1 MMSKQKNYTIIF
13 CIFFFFFLKLINI
26 DIKLSPIHI
35 TLKENGASSKDIV
48 AFIRQI
54 ITIFEKKGINII
66 LQSMV
71 TIKMIRSTDGYKR

>member
-13 CIFFFFFLKLINI
+13 FYFFFFLKLINI

>member
-13 CIFFFFFLKLINI
+13 LYFFFFLKLINI